1 VENKS
6 YSPFVGAV
14 NTALLELRKLNPAGI
29 LPSKGNDD
37 PDAMLFHHNDKEMY
51 QGHQGEVS
59 TRKPDVVIVPLQV
72 AEDVQKDGD
81 FNKSPDTYGMS
92 RDKPSGNFQ
101 WKDIRSTVEFKR
113 SKTRINP
120 PPARYELTDYTA
132 PKEKYVE
139 YRKGMDASGELRGS
153 VPASAATSAHAQ
165 TASSVGKPSGL
176 STCLL
181 LTYQSPKT
189 VHAKENRAE
198 QAYCRASRLERA
210 QQQALQEQ
218 QRES

>member
-14 NTALLELRKLNPAGI
+14 NTALLELSKLNPAGI
-29 LPSKGNDD
+29 LPSKEDHD

-51 QGHQGEVS
+51 QGHQGEIS
-59 TRKPDVVIVPLQV
+59 TRKPDVVVVPLK
-72 AEDVQKDGD
+72 AARDVQKHGD
-81 FNKSPDTYGMS
+81 LNDPLETYAIACE
-92 RDKPSGNFQ
+92 KPSGNFQ

-120 PPARYELTDYTA
+120 PPARYELTDYKA

-165 TASSVGKPSGL
+165 TASSVGKPSGTL
-176 STCLL
+176 NCLL

-189 VHAKENRAE
+189 VHAKENRTE
-198 QAYCRASRLERA
+198 QAYC
-210 QQQALQEQ
+210 
-218 QRES
+218 

>member
-51 QGHQGEVS
+51 QGHQGEIS
-59 TRKPDVVIVPLQV
+59 MRKPDVVVVPLK
-72 AEDVQKDGD
+72 AARDVQEQGD
-81 FNKSPDTYGMS
+81 FNKPPETYAVA
-92 RDKPSGNFQ
+92 REKPFESKNFQ

-113 SKTRINP
+113 SKIRINP
-120 PPARYELTDYTA
+120 PPARYELTDYKA

-165 TASSVGKPSGL
+165 TASSVGKPSGM

-189 VHAKENRAE
+189 VHAKENRTE
-198 QAYCRASRLERA
+198 QAYC
-210 QQQALQEQ
+210 
-218 QRES
+218 